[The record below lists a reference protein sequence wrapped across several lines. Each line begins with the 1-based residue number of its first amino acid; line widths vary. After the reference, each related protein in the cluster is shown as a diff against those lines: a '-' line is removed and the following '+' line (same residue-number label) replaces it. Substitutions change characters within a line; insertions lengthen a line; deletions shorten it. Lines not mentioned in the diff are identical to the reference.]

1 MANPTIISKS
11 KRSGAGNVVLSAAQS
26 FESGQEINV
35 LGGYKAISIR
45 GSITVKNF
53 PVGGDVDLLFDL
65 ERFLKVT

>member
-1 MANPTIISKS
+1 MVNPTIVSKS

-35 LGGYKAISIR
+35 LSGYEAVHIK
-45 GSITVKNF
+45 GSITIKNF

-65 ERFLKVT
+65 ERFLKLT